1 MKPIANEL
9 FFAWAEAELAAGRSV
24 RIRLKGTSMTPLLRD
39 GRDEVIVVPCVESEL
54 KPMDVV
60 LFRYRGAHVLHRI
73 VCREGSRL
81 LIQGDGSMVARER
94 CVVTDVVGKVG
105 SVIRPSGRVLS
116 VSSWRWRLPS
126 LLWCRL
132 GILRRPLLRCLFW
145 LHAHS

>member
-1 MKPIANEL
+1 MKPIANDL
-9 FFAWAEAELAAGRSV
+9 FFAWAEAELAADRSV

-54 KPMDVV
+54 MPMDVV
-60 LFRYRGAHVLHRI
+60 LFRYRGGHVLHRI
-73 VCREGSRL
+73 LRREGSRL
-81 LIQGDGSMVARER
+81 LIQGDGSLVAQER
-94 CVVTDVVGKVG
+94 CSVTDVVGRVN
-105 SVIRPSGRVLS
+105 SVVRPSGRVLS

-132 GILRRPLLRCLFW
+132 GILRRPLLRCLLW